1 MDFLDVN
8 IIIHWLNNTIELL
21 PRVCVAM
28 IAAYVAMR
36 ITALRRALNGT
47 HKRWQYRVITVF
59 FFGLLAIIGTHSGLR
74 VDIHQGGAII
84 NWTTSGVSFSLQP
97 SHAIIG
103 FRDLMV
109 LTAGLFGGPWGGFCA
124 GLLAGADRFF
134 MGGFAGTV
142 SAIATVLQG
151 LGAGL
156 SRQFW
161 PQWTTTAKGILI
173 ISLLGTLLQ
182 KLLLFTFVQPHADA
196 IALVRETVIPVLLV
210 NSLGCLLFM
219 VVMKDLERD
228 RLKIEAQRAELRA
241 LHAQVEPHFLN
252 NTLNAIHTLIGINPN
267 TAADYVV
274 KLARFLDN
282 TRKNAG
288 ANSITLGQELSQL
301 RQYMAFQNLRF
312 PDKFHFHDEIPVCLS
327 DFRIPPRSL
336 QTLVENAL
344 IHGMR
349 GLKKTMAITLT
360 GEDNGQAMRLS
371 IIDNGCGIAPGRLQE
386 LCKSPVQSEQGS
398 GNALHQM
405 NQSLNL
411 AFNGRAKLDIQSQ
424 LGKGTKV
431 ILTLPK
437 RSEPW

>member
-1 MDFLDVN
+1 MDFLDIN
-8 IIIHWLNNTIELL
+8 ILIHWLNNTIELL

-36 ITALRRALNGT
+36 VTALRRALNGT
-47 HKRWQYRVITVF
+47 HKRWQYRIITVF

-109 LTAGLFGGPWGGFCA
+109 LTAGLFGGPWVGLGA

-173 ISLLGTLLQ
+173 ISVLGTLLQ

-219 VVMKDLERD
+219 LVMKDLERD

-252 NTLNAIHTLIGINPN
+252 NTLNAIHTLISVDPS
-267 TAADYVV
+267 AASSYVV

-282 TRKNAG
+282 TRLTAS
-288 ANSITLGQELSQL
+288 ANSITLEQELSQL
-301 RQYMAFQNLRF
+301 RQYLDFQNLRF
-312 PDKFHFHDEIPVCLS
+312 PGKFSFHEEIPASLLGC
-327 DFRIPPRSL
+327 RIPPRSL
-336 QTLVENAL
+336 QTLAENAL
-344 IHGMR
+344 IHGLR
-349 GLKKTMAITLT
+349 GQMKTMQIHIE
-360 GEDNGQAMRLS
+360 GEDFGKTLQLRV
-371 IIDNGCGIAPGRLQE
+371 IDNGCGIAPERLQE
-386 LCKSPVQSEQGS
+386 LGKQPVQSEQGNGS
-398 GNALHQM
+398 ALLQM
-405 NQSLNL
+405 SQSLNL
-411 AFNGRAKLDIQSQ
+411 AFNGAAKLDIQSQ
-424 LGKGTKV
+424 LGAGTKV
-431 ILTLPK
+431 VLDLPK
-437 RSEPW
+437 RSKSW